1 MSESLKHHGVLGQK
15 WGVRRYQPYPEDYS
29 GKGTYKGPKKGNTTY
44 VSNKEYKK
52 IKKNLK
58 KDVKNLSLATNYS
71 GGMLYKRGEHVRKK
85 QEKAKSYK
93 QQVKA
98 DEMQGKFAKDVARN
112 KRMKN
117 ELTKL
122 LSIAEKDYNMKF
134 SEKYYPKET
143 YKESRKA
150 YRRGLG
156 RKMIPAH
163 AIAGIPGDIIAG
175 IATTKKINDILEQ
188 Y

>member
-1 MSESLKHHGVLGQK
+1 MNESLKHHGVLGQK

-29 GKGTYKGPKKGNTTY
+29 GKGTYKGPKKSNTTY

-58 KDVKNLSLATNYS
+58 KDIKNLSFATDYS
-71 GGMLYKRGEHVRKK
+71 GALLYKRGDYIRKK
-85 QEKAKSYK
+85 QAKAKTYD
-93 QQVKA
+93 QKA
-98 DEMQGKFAKDVARN
+98 KANEMQSNFVKDVARN

-122 LSIAEKDYNMKF
+122 LSIAEKDYGMKF

-143 YKESRKA
+143 YEQSRKSYVRRSARIDNPMTLLFGPFVSNA
-150 YRRGLG
+150 YTMKNLS
-156 RKMIPAH
+156 
-163 AIAGIPGDIIAG
+163 DIM
-175 IATTKKINDILEQ
+175 NQ

>member
-1 MSESLKHHGVLGQK
+1 MNESLKHHGVLGQK

-58 KDVKNLSLATNYS
+58 KDVKNLSLATDYS
-71 GGMLYKRGEHVRKK
+71 GALLYKRGDYVRKK
-85 QEKAKSYK
+85 QAKAKSYNQK
-93 QQVKA
+93 VKA
-98 DEMQGKFAKDVARN
+98 DKMQSEFTKDVARN

-122 LSIAEKDYNMKF
+122 LSIAEKDYDMKF

-143 YKESRKA
+143 YEQSRKSYA
-150 YRRGLG
+150 RRSA
-156 RKMIPAH
+156 RANIPMTLLF
-163 AIAGIPGDIIAG
+163 GSFVSTSY
-175 IATTKKINDILEQ
+175 TTKKLSDIMNQ